1 MKDKIEIHFK
11 IYDLPALSQKEKGR
25 ERERTGMNNTCIS
38 LH

>member
-25 ERERTGMNNTCIS
+25 ERTGMNNTCIS

>member
-25 ERERTGMNNTCIS
+25 ERENRNE
-38 LH
+38 

>member
-25 ERERTGMNNTCIS
+25 EREKRNEYYMY
-38 LH
+38 